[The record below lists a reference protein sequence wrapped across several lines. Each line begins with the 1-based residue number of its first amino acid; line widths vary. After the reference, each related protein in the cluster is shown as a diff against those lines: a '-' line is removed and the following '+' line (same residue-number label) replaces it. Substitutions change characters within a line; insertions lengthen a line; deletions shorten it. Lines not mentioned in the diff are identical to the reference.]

1 MRYVLYFA
9 SVRNDL
15 TASNVKL
22 AQMKPEKFQLRG
34 QRNVGCVHF
43 GCIPFRGFLKGN
55 LRASSGIVTGEC
67 ALFSQVANQG
77 KRGDFVCGI
86 LGKEVTNEILEVV
99 VRFCLGPGS
108 EGNGE
113 EQVIGIF
120 VKLAKL
126 LRPSCRA
133 LAETGRQG

>member
-1 MRYVLYFA
+1 MRYVIYFA

-34 QRNVGCVHF
+34 RQNVGCVYF
-43 GCIPFRGFLKGN
+43 GRIPFRGSLKGN

-77 KRGDFVCGI
+77 KRGDFVCGMFW
-86 LGKEVTNEILEVV
+86 KE
-99 VRFCLGPGS
+99 
-108 EGNGE
+108 
-113 EQVIGIF
+113 
-120 VKLAKL
+120 
-126 LRPSCRA
+126 
-133 LAETGRQG
+133 GRQMKFLRWLFGFIWDQVQKEMAKSK